1 MTVATPVTIPLK
13 NIQLNPG
20 SLMTIHDVTWEQFEA
35 ILEEREAEGI
45 RTRVAY
51 SKGTL
56 EIMSPLPVHE
66 RQHRII
72 GYIVSTLLDVQERDW
87 EDFGS
92 TTFKKKAKAAGLE
105 PDTCFYIQNAEKVRD
120 RMRIDMTVDPPPD
133 LAIEADV
140 TSKTTLDIYEA
151 LEVPEVWIYT
161 EEKFTIHVLTEG
173 KYVESSISPT
183 FPNLPILEL
192 IPQLVDRAF
201 TDGSSTMLRE
211 LRKQMRE
218 KVWN

>member
-1 MTVATPVTIPLK
+1 MIVATPVTIPLK

-20 SLMTIHDVTWEQFEA
+20 SLMIVRDVTWEQFEA

-45 RTRVAY
+45 RTRIAY

-56 EIMSPLPVHE
+56 EIMSPLPIHE
-66 RQHRII
+66 RPHRII
-72 GYIVSTLLDVQERDW
+72 GHIVTTLLDVQGRDW

-92 TTFKKKAKAAGLE
+92 TTFRKKAKEAGLE

-120 RMRIDMTVDPPPD
+120 RKKIDMTIDPPPD

-140 TSKTTLDIYEA
+140 TSKTTLEIYEA
-151 LEVPEVWIYT
+151 LEVPEVWIYS
-161 EEKFTIHVLTEG
+161 EEKFAIHILVDG
-173 KYVESSISPT
+173 KYVESSTSQT
-183 FPNLPILEL
+183 FPDLPILDL

-211 LRKQMRE
+211 LRKQMS
-218 KVWN
+218 

>member
-1 MTVATPVTIPLK
+1 MTIAIPVTIPIK
-13 NIQLNPG
+13 KIQLNPG
-20 SLMTIHDVTWEQFEA
+20 STISIHDVTWEQFEA

-45 RTRVAY
+45 RTRISY

-66 RQHRII
+66 RSHRII
-72 GYIVSTLLDVQERDW
+72 GYIVTTILDIQGRDW

-92 TTFKKKAKAAGLE
+92 TTFRKKAKAAGIE
-105 PDTCFYIQNAEKVRD
+105 PDTCFYIQNDQEVRD

-151 LEVPEVWIYT
+151 LEVPEVWVYT
-161 EEKFTIHVLTEG
+161 AEKFTINVLTDG
-173 KYVESSISPT
+173 KYIESNISPT

-192 IPQLVDRAF
+192 ISDLVKQAF
-201 TDGSSTMLRE
+201 KKGSSNMLRE
-211 LRKQMRE
+211 LRQQMS
-218 KVWN
+218 

>member
-1 MTVATPVTIPLK
+1 MTAAIPVTIPIK

-35 ILEEREAEGI
+35 ILTEREAEGI
-45 RTRVAY
+45 RTRIAY
-51 SKGTL
+51 IKGTL
-56 EIMSPLPVHE
+56 EIMSPLPIHE
-66 RQHRII
+66 RPHRII
-72 GYIVSTLLDVQERDW
+72 GDIVKVLLDVQGRDW

-92 TTFKKKAKAAGLE
+92 TTFRKKAKKAGLE
-105 PDTCFYIQNAEKVRD
+105 PDTCFYIQNAEKMRD
-120 RMRIDMTVDPPPD
+120 RKRIDMTIDPPPD

-140 TSKTTLDIYEA
+140 TSQTALDIYEA

-161 EEKFTIHVLTEG
+161 EEKFTINVLTSG
-173 KYVESSISPT
+173 KYVESSTSPT

-201 TDGSSTMLRE
+201 TDGSSKMLRE
-211 LRKQMRE
+211 LRKQMS
-218 KVWN
+218 

>member
-1 MTVATPVTIPLK
+1 MTVTASVTIPIK

-20 SLMTIHDVTWEQFEA
+20 SLITICDVTWEQFEA

-45 RTRVAY
+45 RTRIAY

-66 RQHRII
+66 RSHRII
-72 GYIVSTLLDVQERDW
+72 GYIVTTLLDDRERDW

-92 TTFKKKAKAAGLE
+92 TTFRKQAKAAGLE
-105 PDTCFYIQNAEKVRD
+105 PDTCFYIQNAQQMRD
-120 RMRIDMTVDPPPD
+120 RMRIDMTIDPPPD

-140 TSKTTLDIYEA
+140 TSKTTLEIYEA

-161 EEKFTIHVLTEG
+161 EEKFAIHVLVDG
-173 KYVESSISPT
+173 QYVESSTSPT
-183 FPNLPILEL
+183 FPDLPILEL

-211 LRKQMRE
+211 LRKQMS
-218 KVWN
+218 

>member
-1 MTVATPVTIPLK
+1 MTVTAPVTIPIK

-20 SLMTIHDVTWEQFEA
+20 SMITIHDVTWEQFEA
-35 ILEEREAEGI
+35 ILEEREAAGI

-66 RQHRII
+66 RPHRII
-72 GYIVSTLLDVQERDW
+72 GYIVTTLLDVQGRDW

-92 TTFKKKAKAAGLE
+92 TTFKKKAKVAGLE
-105 PDTCFYIQNAEKVRD
+105 PDTCFYIQNADKVRD
-120 RMRIDMTVDPPPD
+120 RKKIDMTVDPPPD

-161 EEKFTIHVLTEG
+161 EEKFTINVLTEG

-183 FPNLPILEL
+183 FPDLPIQEL
-192 IPQLVDRAF
+192 IPQLVDRVF
-201 TDGSSTMLRE
+201 TDGSSKMLRE
-211 LRKQMRE
+211 LRKQMSE